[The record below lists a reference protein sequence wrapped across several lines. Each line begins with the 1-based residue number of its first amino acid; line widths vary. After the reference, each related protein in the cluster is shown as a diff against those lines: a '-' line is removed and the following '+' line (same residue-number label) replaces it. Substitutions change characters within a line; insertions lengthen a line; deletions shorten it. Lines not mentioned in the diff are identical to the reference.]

1 MISHLTRFVT
11 TFLGPFSDFFVA
23 CRDTNHE
30 RLGAGVHHLLGQS
43 ARFLGALLPVFGI
56 VCNVRRHYIAAQ
68 FASIRAYLKTRERQR

>member
-1 MISHLTRFVT
+1 V
-11 TFLGPFSDFFVA
+11 
-23 CRDTNHE
+23 
-30 RLGAGVHHLLGQS
+30 GVHHLLGQS